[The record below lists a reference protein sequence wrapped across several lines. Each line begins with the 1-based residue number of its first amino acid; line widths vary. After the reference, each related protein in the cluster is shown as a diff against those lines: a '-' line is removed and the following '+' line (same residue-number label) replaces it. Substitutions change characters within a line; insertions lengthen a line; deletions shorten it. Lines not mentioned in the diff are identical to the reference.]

1 MTDRGPADDMS
12 DDVTPGGSAGFL
24 EEMGARLRD
33 AADRVRCRPD
43 DATGHADHAR
53 QLLLAGRPVEAVAA
67 ADRALALDDGLAVA
81 WRDRGVGLQAQGRLR
96 QAEDA
101 FAQALQRD
109 PGLTEVHANLGDIA
123 VLRGETDKAI
133 DAYRRVAPA
142 SPHFAASAANA
153 AHLLARSGRAA
164 EAGPLFR
171 AALAADPSDRAGA
184 ALGLSKLGEGAA
196 AVRMPEAYVEALF
209 DGYAGHFDRALRD
222 NLSYRV
228 PEQLVEL
235 VDSVLTDGDPRRNGA
250 GGGWTVF
257 DAGCGTGLCAPA
269 LGSLL
274 RPGAGGSAGVI
285 DGADL
290 SAEML
295 ARAAARGYRQLIH
308 GDAAAA
314 LKLRPDSYDLVI
326 AADMLVYVG
335 DPGEFLSAAA
345 GALRPGGMLAFSVE
359 TLAGADGETVCRL
372 NDELRFAH
380 GEPAL
385 RAALDRAGLDVAR
398 RADLVVRTH
407 QGAPVAGTGFVAI
420 RRNRATV

>member
-12 DDVTPGGSAGFL
+12 DGVPNGGPAAFL
-24 EEMGARLRD
+24 EEMNARLRD
-33 AADRVRCRPD
+33 AVDRVRSDPD
-43 DATGHADHAR
+43 DAAGHADHAR
-53 QLLLAGRPVEAVAA
+53 QLLLAGRPLEAVAA

-96 QAEDA
+96 QAEAA
-101 FAQALQRD
+101 FARALERD

-123 VLRGETDKAI
+123 VLRGETEKAI
-133 DAYRRVAPA
+133 EAFRRVAPT

-153 AHLLARSGRAA
+153 AHLLARCGRTS
-164 EAGPLFR
+164 EAVPLFR

-184 ALGLSKLGEGAA
+184 ALGLSRLGEGDAA
-196 AVRMPEAYVEALF
+196 DHMPEAYVEALF

-222 NLSYRV
+222 NLGYRV
-228 PEQLVEL
+228 PEQLMEL
-235 VDSVLTDGDPRRNGA
+235 VEAALADGEAGEPGVGA
-250 GGGWTVF
+250 GWSVF
-257 DAGCGTGLCAPA
+257 DAGCGTGLCAVA

-274 RPGAGGSAGVI
+274 RPAPGRDAGVL

-295 ARAAARGYRQLIH
+295 ARAAARGYRHLIH

-314 LKLRPDSYDLVI
+314 LKLRPDSYDMVI

-345 GALRPGGMLAFSVE
+345 GALRPGGVLAFSVE
-359 TLAGADGETVCRL
+359 TLVDSDSTTVCRL

-380 GEPAL
+380 GETAL
-385 RAALDRAGLDVAR
+385 RAALDRAGLTVVQ

-420 RRNRATV
+420 RRLGTAV